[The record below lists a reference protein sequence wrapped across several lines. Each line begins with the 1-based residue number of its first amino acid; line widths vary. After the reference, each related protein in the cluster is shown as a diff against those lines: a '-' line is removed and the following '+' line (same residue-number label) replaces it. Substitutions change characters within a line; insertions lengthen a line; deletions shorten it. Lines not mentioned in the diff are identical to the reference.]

1 MSKITFLFA
10 LLATALVCFL
20 PAAPLQ
26 AQSIRTYVSTT
37 GSDTNP
43 CSIIAP
49 CRHFSAAV
57 AVTSAGGEVDAL
69 DPGGYGSLTITQS
82 VTIEGQGWSYV
93 APGSSGVAID
103 VNAPSGDVVLR
114 GLSVNGVGEL
124 IPTGIEFDAGKSLTV
139 ENCVVRNMNMGLLFL
154 SNATT
159 LQTLTVSNSYF
170 NNNAQGV
177 SIVSNSSSAI
187 TASID
192 RTVFSENTSSG
203 LFVQGLTSTGPIS
216 VAVTDSVAANGEGGF
231 LVESSAGHS
240 VTNVSLTHS
249 VAIGNSSYGVQAFGT
264 NATIWLA
271 QTTLTGNASGF
282 MARNGGVVA
291 SYGDNYLGAANGTPT
306 GSLTGTGKQ

>member
-20 PAAPLQ
+20 PTAPVQ
-26 AQSIRTYVSTT
+26 AQSIRTFVSTT

-43 CSIIAP
+43 CSITAP

-69 DPGGYGSLTITQS
+69 DPGGYGSFTITQS

-93 APGSSGVAID
+93 APGPRGLAND
-103 VNAPSGDVVLR
+103 VKAPHGHAVLR
-114 GLSVNGVGEL
+114 GLSLNGVGDI
-124 IPTGIEFDAGKSLTV
+124 IPTGIEFDAGNSLTV
-139 ENCVVRNMNMGLLFL
+139 ENCVVRNMSMGLFFL

-203 LFVQGLTSTGPIS
+203 
-216 VAVTDSVAANGEGGF
+216 
-231 LVESSAGHS
+231 
-240 VTNVSLTHS
+240 
-249 VAIGNSSYGVQAFGT
+249 
-264 NATIWLA
+264 
-271 QTTLTGNASGF
+271 
-282 MARNGGVVA
+282 
-291 SYGDNYLGAANGTPT
+291 
-306 GSLTGTGKQ
+306 